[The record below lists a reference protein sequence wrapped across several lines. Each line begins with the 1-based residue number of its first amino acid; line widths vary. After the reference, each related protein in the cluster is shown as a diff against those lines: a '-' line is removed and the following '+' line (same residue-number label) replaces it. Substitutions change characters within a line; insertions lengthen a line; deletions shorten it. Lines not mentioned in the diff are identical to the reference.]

1 MIGRTDFDF
10 FPPAIAAQYVDEDRR
25 VIESAAPLTNQVWLV
40 PDNHG
45 IPQIYLC
52 NKIPLFDRKRKV
64 IGIAGVKRPYEQS
77 ANATI
82 GHGRLLKVVQF
93 VTANYGDEISVVD
106 LAEQAN
112 LSASQLHREFS
123 SRFGITPNH
132 YIREVRI
139 GVARHLLES
148 DQLSMAQVASQC
160 GFYDQSHFS
169 RQFKK
174 STGLSPL
181 QYRRRYSV

>member
-1 MIGRTDFDF
+1 
-10 FPPAIAAQYVDEDRR
+10 
-25 VIESAAPLTNQVWLV
+25 
-40 PDNHG
+40 
-45 IPQIYLC
+45 
-52 NKIPLFDRKRKV
+52 
-64 IGIAGVKRPYEQS
+64 
-77 ANATI
+77 
-82 GHGRLLKVVQF
+82 
-93 VTANYGDEISVVD
+93 
-106 LAEQAN
+106 
-112 LSASQLHREFS
+112 
-123 SRFGITPNH
+123 RFGITPNH